1 MASVEG
7 DGTKCMRRELLEYVS
22 EPGQVGRE
30 VGDGGDIRARRKR
43 DGDVEE

>member
-1 MASVEG
+1 MKG
-7 DGTKCMRRELLEYVS
+7 NGTKRMRRELLERVS

-30 VGDGGDIRARRKR
+30 VGNGGDIRARRKR